1 MLKQPLR
8 ICLYCLFL
16 PALAGCGGREGP
28 PAQIETRPLE
38 KGKAEAIIEE
48 MLTERG
54 YTWDREVPV
63 QVAGGIEFNA
73 DFRVRDQAIAIEYL
87 TDEDRRRIGQIPP
100 AAEGSR
106 LHVIVGRT
114 VSDNGS
120 IPSRVYVFFIDD
132 RKFVYHSNP
141 TSEVRAD
148 VTFLEV
154 DSRLR
159 RDMADFLSWYENS
172 GKKG

>member
-1 MLKQPLR
+1 MRNRIRTLIPMLLSV
-8 ICLYCLFL
+8 
-16 PALAGCGGREGP
+16 AAAACGGRQAP
-28 PAQIETRPLE
+28 PPQIETRPLE
-38 KGKAEAIIEE
+38 EGKAFTIIEE
-48 MLTERG
+48 MLAERN
-54 YTWDREVPV
+54 YAWDKEVPV
-63 QVAGGIEFNA
+63 QVAGASEFNA
-73 DFRVRDQAIAIEYL
+73 DFRVKDQSIAIEYL
-87 TDEDRRRIGQIPP
+87 TAEDRTRIGEIPP

-106 LHVIVGRT
+106 LHVINGRSLSST
-114 VSDNGS
+114 GT
-120 IPSRVYVFFIDD
+120 PSRVYVFFIDD

-172 GKKG
+172 GKR